1 MRETIHRPWQ
11 IPARPAGRSQVIQI
25 AFPPIIAA
33 IVAPY
38 KLGEVVM
45 KIKTKAAFAAI
56 AALAIVATTS
66 SSIAQSNYPDR
77 AVKVIV
83 GYAPAGPVD
92 IIARVM
98 SDKLAGLWG
107 KPVVVENIPGAGGN
121 ISGDR
126 VAKAAPDGYTLLMGS
141 NALLAI
147 NPSLYSKM
155 SFDPNKDLIPISE
168 AVYSPNILVVPNN
181 VPAKNVKELV
191 DYARA
196 HPGKLTFGSAGV
208 GTTQHLAGELF
219 KAMAHLDIQHV
230 PYRGASP
237 VITDLLAGR
246 LTMFFGAIAPLLP
259 LVHQGKVRAL
269 AVTSPT
275 RFAAVPDLPTMIE
288 AGYPGF
294 VSILSIGLMAPA
306 GTPPAIIEKIH
317 QGSAKVL
324 AMPDVRAKLNKIGM
338 EVVGNSPAE
347 FKAAIAAERPQW
359 AKIMKDAG
367 IAPSH

>member
-1 MRETIHRPWQ
+1 MSMKTR
-11 IPARPAGRSQVIQI
+11 
-25 AFPPIIAA
+25 IITA
-33 IVAPY
+33 
-38 KLGEVVM
+38 LL
-45 KIKTKAAFAAI
+45 
-56 AALAIVATTS
+56 AALAAVATATGAF
-66 SSIAQSNYPDR
+66 AQSNYPNR
-77 AVKVIV
+77 AIKVIV

-98 SDKLAGLWG
+98 SDKLASLWG
-107 KPVVVENIPGAGGN
+107 KPVIVENVPGAGGN

-147 NPSLYSKM
+147 NPSLYKTM
-155 SFDPNKDLIPISE
+155 SFDPGKDLIPICE
-168 AVYSPNILVVPNN
+168 AVYSPNLLVVPND
-181 VPAKNVKELV
+181 VPVKSVKELV
-191 DYARA
+191 EYARA
-196 HPGKLTFGSAGV
+196 HPGKLTYGSAGV

-259 LVHQGKVRAL
+259 LVHEGKVRAL

-275 RFAAVPDLPTMIE
+275 RFPAVPDMPTMIE
-288 AGYPGF
+288 LGYPGF

-306 GTPPAIIEKIH
+306 GTPPAVIEKIH
-317 QGSAKVL
+317 QASVKVL
-324 AMPDVRAKLNKIGM
+324 SMPDVRKKLNKIGM
-338 EVVGNSPAE
+338 EVVANSPAE
-347 FKAAIAAERPQW
+347 FKAAIDAERPQW
-359 AKIMKDAG
+359 AKIIKDAG
-367 IAPSH
+367 ITSGH

>member
-1 MRETIHRPWQ
+1 MT
-11 IPARPAGRSQVIQI
+11 
-25 AFPPIIAA
+25 
-33 IVAPY
+33 
-38 KLGEVVM
+38 
-45 KIKTKAAFAAI
+45 IKTKFA
-56 AALAIVATTS
+56 AALAAALAVGATAGTAF
-66 SSIAQSNYPDR
+66 AQSAYPDR
-77 AVKVIV
+77 AVKIIV

-98 SDKLAGLWG
+98 SDKLAQIWG

-126 VAKAAPDGYTLLMGS
+126 VAKSKPDGYTLLMGS

-147 NPSLYSKM
+147 NPSLYSHM

-168 AVYSPNILVVPNN
+168 AVYSPNILVVPPS
-181 VPAKNVKELV
+181 VPAKSVQELV

-219 KAMAHLDIQHV
+219 KAMTHLDIQHV

-269 AVTSPT
+269 AVTSPK
-275 RFAAVPDLPTMIE
+275 RFAAVPELPTMIE
-288 AGYPGF
+288 LGYPGF

-306 GTPPAIIEKIH
+306 GTPPDVIEKIH
-317 QGSAKVL
+317 QGSVKVL
-324 AMPDVRAKLNKIGM
+324 AMPDVREKLNKIGM
-338 EVVGNSPAE
+338 EVVANSPVE
-347 FKAAIAAERPQW
+347 FKAAIDAERPQW
-359 AKIMKDAG
+359 AKIIKEAG
-367 IAPSH
+367 IAASH